1 MASAVADRIHGAWN
15 HRRGS
20 FRCPRR
26 SCGGFTLLELLLVIA
41 IIGVLAGVVVVGS
54 MDTVK
59 QRTVQ
64 TEAERLSL
72 AVELAR
78 TEALRRNE
86 VWGLSVDGMAYRFQR
101 YDEESETWAEVEER
115 PFAAKVAADGVGFA
129 VRTVFQRKATMVGNE
144 QPARTDDDEAPLPE
158 IVIYPGGELTPFEI
172 TIAGDA
178 TLAAWVARSDGIQR
192 TRALPED
199 EALHAESDLDG
210 LLESGR

>member
-1 MASAVADRIHGAWN
+1 MAAAVADRIHGAWN

-20 FRCPRR
+20 FRCPGR

-41 IIGVLAGVVVVGS
+41 IIGILAGVVVVGS
-54 MDTVK
+54 MDTVR

-101 YDEESETWAEVEER
+101 YDEQAETWVEVEQR
-115 PFAAKVAADGVGFA
+115 PFTAKTAADGVGFA
-129 VRTVFQRKATMVGNE
+129 VRTVFQRNTTMVGNE
-144 QPARTDDDEAPLPE
+144 EPADDDEAPLPDV
-158 IVIYPGGELTPFEI
+158 VIYPGGEVTPFEI

-192 TRALPED
+192 TRAWPED

-210 LLESGR
+210 LLESVR